1 MPLWPGYALR
11 SIALLLSVAGLSS
24 CSAASCRST
33 RSGSTG
39 RSSRGSA
46 TNGAQPDWYLGW
58 LIGALRLMPR
68 FESTF
73 AGKSIVPN
81 PFFGGLLFP
90 TVVFAALL
98 AWPALERRFTGD
110 HERHDLLDLPRTP
123 LRTALGAAFFSWV
136 SCDLHRRLR
145 GQDPRQCQRLLHG
158 SVWIFRVAALLVPL
172 AVFLATRAICR
183 ELAASGTHPLRGWSG
198 AVLARA
204 PDGGFVAL
212 DGGGRG
218 VPGPADASEP
228 VAASKPA
235 TGEAAGRM
243 TAAFTFGLMLA
254 AAARRLVAWRRP
266 PGGGQA

>member
-1 MPLWPGYALR
+1 MQINPIWQYGPFEPWIG
-11 SIALLLSVAGLSS
+11 
-24 CSAASCRST
+24 
-33 RSGSTG
+33 
-39 RSSRGSA
+39 

-58 LIGALRLMPR
+58 LIGALRLMPALEIHL
-68 FESTF
+68 FGYTL
-73 AGKSIVPN
+73 VPN
-81 PFFGGLLFP
+81 PFFGGILFP
-90 TVVFAALL
+90 PVVFARALRMAGARAAL
-98 AWPALERRFTGD
+98 HRRPRAPRPARPPARQPAAHRARRRLLQLG
-110 HERHDLLDLPRTP
+110 RYDLR
-123 LRTALGAAFFSWV
+123 
-136 SCDLHRRLR
+136 RRLR
-145 GQDPRQCQRLLHG
+145 GPHPRQCQRLLRG
-158 SVWIFRVAALLVPL
+158 QVWIFRVAAFLVPL

-218 VPGPADASEP
+218 VPEAADASEP
-228 VAASKPA
+228 VAASEPA